1 MTMPHAPRRPAL
13 QTACRSAWVV
23 WTPWACGPA
32 VGGPCWSQSGRPR
45 QARSKLHLL
54 TDAAGLPLAVTVTAA
69 NTPDGAL
76 LAAMVDD
83 VPALRMPSG
92 RRRKLPAKLHAG
104 KAYDSAPIVERCGTE
119 GSGHASPGTGLSPPS
134 GLAATAGRS
143 SAPCRGWVAGDGCR
157 CGGTGTPGRFR
168 LRVGGL
174 CHRLLQPAVSSHRN
188 DTPPSSYSCC

>member
-1 MTMPHAPRRPAL
+1 MTMPHAPAARLSRRRVAPLGGVDTMGVRA
-13 QTACRSAWVV
+13 RR
-23 WTPWACGPA
+23 
-32 VGGPCWSQSGRPR
+32 GGPCWSQSGRPR

-69 NTPDGAL
+69 NTPDGRCWPLWWMTFRRSGCPLVGGASCQPSSMPTRPTTARQTSS
-76 LAAMVDD
+76 AA
-83 VPALRMPSG
+83 
-92 RRRKLPAKLHAG
+92 
-104 KAYDSAPIVERCGTE
+104 APRDRAT
-119 GSGHASPGTGLSPPS
+119 HHPGAESSPPS

-157 CGGTGTPGRFR
+157 CGGTGTRGGFR

-188 DTPPSSYSCC
+188 DTPSSSYSCC